1 MLQWTEISKKCCLFC
16 CVTVNMLILYKLY
29 FHKSFSN
36 LRCLYHGLIQNAN
49 RWLVKLHVDCLT
61 VNCAPF
67 YPPKIDQTSIPA
79 KCLRALLC
87 LFSPNIIGQSSCRIL
102 TTHTKTRPILH
113 DDCSI
118 RLGENRLDQTLSIG
132 ILELYE
138 LSTFLGLKNALLNF
152 LNLLQ
157 SNNSFL

>member
-1 MLQWTEISKKCCLFC
+1 MLQWTEINKKCCLFC
-16 CVTVNMLILYKLY
+16 CVTVNILILYKLY
-29 FHKSFSN
+29 FHKIFSN
-36 LRCLYHGLIQNAN
+36 LWCLYHGLIQNAN
-49 RWLVKLHVDCLT
+49 RRLVKLHVVCLT
-61 VNCAPF
+61 MNCAPF

-79 KCLRALLC
+79 ICLRALLC
-87 LFSPNIIGQSSCRIL
+87 LFSPNIIGQSPWRIL

-113 DDCSI
+113 DDWSI

-152 LNLLQ
+152 LNFLQ
-157 SNNSFL
+157 SDNSFL